1 MTKPIVNFLDPLSI
15 PEENLKYSIVC
26 SKYQNTWVF
35 VRHRMRESW
44 EMPAGHIEANETAL
58 QAARRELYE
67 ETGAK
72 EFSLKL
78 IADYS
83 CDWKGE
89 INYGRIFFA
98 NITYLGELPKSEIA
112 EIRFFKDL
120 PEDLTYPDIQNL
132 VFAEVN
138 NRLNKNIEVNTI

>member
-1 MTKPIVNFLDPLSI
+1 MTKPIVNFLEPLML

-26 SKYQNTWVF
+26 SQFQNHWVF
-35 VRHRMRESW
+35 VRHRMRDSW
-44 EMPAGHIEANETAL
+44 EMPAGHIEPGETAL

-72 EFSLKL
+72 EFGIRLVC
-78 IADYS
+78 DYS

-89 INYGRIFFA
+89 TNYGRIFFA
-98 NITYLGELPKSEIA
+98 DIKHLGDLPPSEIA
-112 EIRFFKDL
+112 EIRFFKNL

-132 VFAEVN
+132 VFEEV
-138 NRLNKNIEVNTI
+138 VNWLSSKESITA